1 MKLNNLRDLIAI
13 VERGSLRAAARHL
26 NLPQPS
32 LTRSLQMLEKDL
44 GVPLF
49 DRESKGMVLTPMG
62 KLFHQRASAVVNELQ
77 RARDE
82 IDQLRGQMQG
92 TVTLGLSFVPHLS
105 MLPRVLAQFRQ
116 RFPDVRIKVVEGS
129 FPAVEGGLK
138 DRSIDFYAGAS
149 PRLPPGQGF
158 ICERLFENTR
168 MVVARRGHPCA
179 KARSL
184 RELVD
189 EEWAVTSLNYNAE
202 EDLQQLFLS
211 HGLPAPRAMMQ
222 SHSVFSVMIAVAST
236 NLLALHPKQW
246 NSFLID
252 PKALV
257 AIEVEET
264 LAAPDIVLIRRSDL
278 PMTPAAEFF
287 CDLLRRCV
295 P

>member
-32 LTRSLQMLEKDL
+32 LTRSLQSLEKDL

-62 KLFHQRASAVVNELQ
+62 KLFHQRASAVINELQ

-82 IDQLRGQMQG
+82 IDQLRGQLHG
-92 TVTLGLSFVPHLS
+92 TLTMGLSFTPHLS
-105 MLPRVLAQFRQ
+105 MLPRVLPHFRQ
-116 RFPDVRIKVVEGS
+116 RFPDVRVKVIEGP
-129 FPAVEGGLK
+129 FPAVEGALK

-149 PRLPPGQGF
+149 PRVPPGQGF
-158 ICERLFENTR
+158 ICERLFKNTR
-168 MVVARRGHPCA
+168 MVVGRRGHPCSN
-179 KARSL
+179 ARSL
-184 RELVD
+184 RELGD
-189 EEWAVTSLNYNAE
+189 QEWAVTSLNYNAE
-202 EDLQQLFLS
+202 EDLQQLVLS
-211 HGLPAPRAMMQ
+211 HGLSAPRAMMQ

-236 NLLALHPKQW
+236 DLLALLPTQW

-264 LAAPDIVLIRRSDL
+264 LAAPDIVLISRSDL
-278 PMTPAAEFF
+278 PMTPAAEYF